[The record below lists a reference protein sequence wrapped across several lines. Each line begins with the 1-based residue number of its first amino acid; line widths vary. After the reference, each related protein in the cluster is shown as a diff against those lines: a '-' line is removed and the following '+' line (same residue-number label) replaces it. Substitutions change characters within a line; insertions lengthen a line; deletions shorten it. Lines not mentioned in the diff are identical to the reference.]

1 MAKLIGASVWE
12 VQLYEHLDSHEHRE
26 RGRLAQ
32 YQQAATDSESPA
44 FRYLASLIIEDEIRH
59 HRMFRDLAAA
69 LQAEAELRPDQ
80 PAVPRLEQW
89 GADPLRVV
97 ELSERLLAEERAD
110 AEELHRL
117 CGEFEGIEGYD
128 VVAAPGRTH
137 GDGHGQAHTNSGLR
151 AASRQQSGRIVGAGC
166 AASST

>member
-117 CGEFEGIEGYD
+117 CGELKELKDTTLWQLLVELMEMDTAKHIQILDF
-128 VVAAPGRTH
+128 ARRH
-137 GDGHGQAHTNSGLR
+137 
-151 AASRQQSGRIVGAGC
+151 ASKVDES
-166 AASST
+166 